1 MESETRW
8 QWRERLRQYMH
19 NVPPVRLIVISF
31 VVLIV
36 VGGLLLTTPL
46 CSREH
51 VPTNPVDAFFTSCSA
66 VCVTGLVP
74 FDTYL
79 HWNTLGQVVILVL
92 IQVGG
97 LGLVTLTTGVTLL
110 LRKKMGLR
118 NLKLATENTN
128 GDAANMNEL
137 LRLIL
142 LFTFTCEFV
151 GAVLLMIRFVPLY
164 SGQGVWISV
173 FLAVS
178 AYCNAGFDILG
189 FLKPCGNLIP
199 FAEDPLVCLTI
210 AGLIIIGGIGFIVI
224 SDIYRAKLH
233 TQAHRQKRMPLSFH
247 SRIVLLVTG
256 LLLLVGTVLILLLEY
271 NNVTLAGKSF
281 GSKVLISFFQS
292 VSARTAGFASVDIA
306 TELDFTKIVTILL
319 MFIGASPGGT
329 GGGIKTTT
337 LLVLICTVRAVLHG
351 DEEATFAHR
360 RFEKF
365 TVYRALAIAAM
376 ALLLVM
382 VAGGAIS
389 VLEPQA
395 STVDVFF
402 EVTSAFGTVGT
413 SANLTPTLS
422 APSKI
427 ILIFLMFAGRVGP
440 VSLGMAVSLKHRHE
454 SGACVLPEGQI
465 VVG

>member
-1 MESETRW
+1 MESENRSP
-8 QWRERLRQYMH
+8 WRVRLRQHMH

-36 VGGLLLTTPL
+36 VGGFLLSTPL
-46 CSREH
+46 CSREQI
-51 VPTNPVDAFFTSCSA
+51 PTEPVDAFFTSCSA
-66 VCVTGLVP
+66 VCVTGLIP

-79 HWNTLGQVVILVL
+79 HWNTVGQAIILVL

-97 LGLVTLTTGVTLL
+97 LGLVTLTTGVTLF

-137 LRLIL
+137 LRLIFM
-142 LFTFTCEFV
+142 FTFSCELI
-151 GAVLLMIRFVPLY
+151 GALLLMIRFVPLY
-164 SGQGVWISV
+164 GGQGAWISV
-173 FLAVS
+173 FLGVS

-189 FLKPCGNLIP
+189 FLQPCGNLIP

-210 AGLIIIGGIGFIVI
+210 AGLIIIGGLGFIVI
-224 SDIYRAKLH
+224 SDIYHAKLK
-233 TQAHRQKRMPLSFH
+233 TQFHRQKRMPLSFH

-256 LLLLVGTVLILLLEY
+256 LLLLLGTVIILLLEY
-271 NNVTLAGKSF
+271 NNVTLSGKSF

-292 VSARTAGFASVDIA
+292 VSARTAGFASVDIS
-306 TELDFTKIVTILL
+306 TELDFTKIVTIIL

-337 LLVLICTVRAVLHG
+337 LLVLLCTVYAVIHG

-365 TVYRALAIAAM
+365 MVYRALAITAL

-395 STVDVFF
+395 SAVDVFF
-402 EVTSAFGTVGT
+402 EATSAFGTVGT

-427 ILIFLMFAGRVGP
+427 ILMFLMFAGRVGP
-440 VSLGMAVSLKHRHE
+440 VSLGMAVSLKHHRD
-454 SGACVLPEGQI
+454 SGACVLPEGKI